1 MTPHYKELL
10 VACHAADRDWSA
22 SGSVSADTMSQIRAA
37 LGKQENIVEKS
48 FALVEKMRKT
58 LEGV

>member
-10 VACHAADRDWSA
+10 VACQAADRDWSVR
-22 SGSVSADTMSQIRAA
+22 GSVSADTMSQIRAA
-37 LGKQENIVEKS
+37 LGKPESIVEKS

-58 LEGV
+58 LEGA

>member
-1 MTPHYKELL
+1 MTPQYEDLL
-10 VACHAADRDWSA
+10 AVCQAADRDWSA
-22 SGSVSADTMSQIRAA
+22 RGSVSVETMSQIRAA
-37 LGKQENIVEKS
+37 LGKPESIVEKS